1 MAANLTKP
9 AGRPK
14 GAKNKLTLVTEA
26 LEKKLVK
33 SAGGLMLRE
42 AQEILETVAER
53 AKNGDMTAAKL
64 ILDRILPVKRA
75 SEDLASGAMNIQ
87 INIVGTNNEDSTSS
101 QTHSAEPGPADWQI
115 RTTQSTGEEF
125 AEYADSTGVQAGS
138 S

>member
-9 AGRPK
+9 KGRPK

-87 INIVGTNNEDSTSS
+87 INIVGTQNGDDSRQSETISS
-101 QTHSAEPGPADWQI
+101 EPGPADWQVS
-115 RTTQSTGEEF
+115 TTTGPGEEF
-125 AEYADSTGVQAGS
+125 AEYADSDG
-138 S
+138 